1 MLTPSFVSSIEPRI
15 STHKVFTPNYL
26 AKQIQDCASEQFTG
40 RLDLNFK
47 APKDQQWSLYFY
59 RGSLFWCASEV
70 HPIRRWYRQLSMHCP
85 QLIVDRAPPFENA
98 SSERDAM
105 NFDYAGTPNLGN
117 ADPQRLTS
125 TTHEQTPRANHRAS
139 AVGQKSVLLACSDY
153 ASLAQL
159 LREGKIQRGQMGGL
173 IEGNITEILFD
184 IHQQW
189 ERGGFSLE
197 LQLNYRPIP
206 KNIINV
212 INSTLILI
220 RADQAWQQAIQ
231 AWETWQQAGLTE
243 YSPNQAPAIWKAE
256 ELRRQTSPV
265 VYSKLT
271 QLINGNQTLRDLAVK
286 LKQNLLPL
294 TQSIM
299 PYIREEL
306 IGLTEVGDISYSV
319 VPVTA
324 TTSIRS
330 SPVAPPASP
339 AQPQPTPTGS
349 LVVCID
355 DSRIDSEAMNQIL
368 TRAGYRCIN
377 VQDPVKAL
385 PILLEHKPALIFL
398 DLVMP
403 VANGYE
409 ICAQIRR
416 VSAFKDIPVIILTS
430 NDGIVDRVRAKMVGS
445 SGFLAKPIDSEKVLK
460 ILQKYLVD
468 LTLSQPQRFQ
478 TAQD

>member
-47 APKDQQWSLYFY
+47 APKDQQWSLYFCQ
-59 RGSLFWCASEV
+59 GSLFWCTSEM

-85 QLIVDRAPPFENA
+85 QLTVDRTSPFGNA
-98 SSERDAM
+98 SGEREAMLFGYADA
-105 NFDYAGTPNLGN
+105 PNVANDN
-117 ADPQRLTS
+117 AWRS
-125 TTHEQTPRANHRAS
+125 QTLRANHPVS
-139 AVGQKSVLLACSDY
+139 AVGQRSVLLPCVDY

-159 LREGKIQRGQMGGL
+159 LREGKIQRGQMGAL

-189 ERGGFSLE
+189 ERVGFSLE

-220 RADQAWQQAIQ
+220 RADQVWQQAIQ
-231 AWETWQQAGLTE
+231 AWEAWQQAGLTD
-243 YSPNQAPAIWKAE
+243 YSPNRAPAILKAE
-256 ELRRQTSPV
+256 ELRKQTSPV
-265 VYSKLT
+265 VYNNLT
-271 QLINGNQTLRDLAVK
+271 QLVNGHQTLRDLAVK

-294 TQSIM
+294 TQSIA
-299 PYIREEL
+299 PYIREGS
-306 IGLTEVGDISYSV
+306 IGLTEVGDINYFV
-319 VPVTA
+319 KPVTA
-324 TTSIRS
+324 TTSVAP
-330 SPVAPPASP
+330 PVAPPVATPSNP
-339 AQPQPTPTGS
+339 VQSQPTGS
-349 LVVCID
+349 LVACID

-368 TRAGYRCIN
+368 SKAGYRCIN
-377 VQDPVKAL
+377 IQEPVKAL
-385 PILLEHKPALIFL
+385 PLLLEHKPALIFL

-416 VSAFKDIPVIILTS
+416 ISAFKDTPVIILTS

-460 ILQKYLVD
+460 ILQRYLAEPKPVQ
-468 LTLSQPQRFQ
+468 SQSLQ
-478 TAQD
+478 TIQE

>member
-26 AKQIQDCASEQFTG
+26 AKQIQFTG

-59 RGSLFWCASEV
+59 QGSLFWCASEV
-70 HPIRRWYRQLSMHCP
+70 HPIRRWYRQLSIHCP
-85 QLIVDRAPPFENA
+85 QLTVDRPPPFGSPSA
-98 SSERDAM
+98 RDALL
-105 NFDYAGTPNLGN
+105 FDYADAPNVAN
-117 ADPQRLTS
+117 ADARRLANTS
-125 TTHEQTPRANHRAS
+125 RSQMLRSNHQAS
-139 AVGQKSVLLACSDY
+139 AVGQRSVLLPCLDY

-159 LREGKIQRGQMGGL
+159 LREGKIQRGQMGAL
-173 IEGNITEILFD
+173 IEGNIMEVLFD

-189 ERGGFSLE
+189 EQAGFSSE

-206 KNIINV
+206 KNVINV

-231 AWETWQQAGLTE
+231 AWGAWQQAGLIN
-243 YSPNQAPAIWKAE
+243 YSPNRAPAICRAE
-256 ELRRQTSPV
+256 DLRRQTSPV
-265 VYSKLT
+265 VYSNLT
-271 QLINGNQTLRDLAVK
+271 QLVDGNQTLRDLAVK

-294 TQSIM
+294 THSLM
-299 PYIREEL
+299 PYIQGGA

-319 VPVTA
+319 KPVMA
-324 TTSIRS
+324 TTSVAS
-330 SPVAPPASP
+330 SAAPPASS
-339 AQPQPTPTGS
+339 AQPQPTGS

-355 DSRIDSEAMNQIL
+355 DSRIDSQAMNQIL
-368 TRAGYRCIN
+368 SQAGYRCIN
-377 VQDPVKAL
+377 IQDPVKAL
-385 PILLEHKPALIFL
+385 PILIENKPALIFL

-416 VSAFKDIPVIILTS
+416 VSAFKDTPVIILTS

-460 ILQKYLVD
+460 VLQRYLVAP
-468 LTLSQPQRFQ
+468 TPVQSQSLQIVQ
-478 TAQD
+478 E